1 MEDYSLA
8 NASML
13 NVDMHHVK
21 KPIKWRKHAIKT
33 IGDVDSE
40 KKVLWFIP
48 NLQWRLK
55 MCQTLYPAKQKQI
68 ILRSILQKIYAW
80 KY

>member
-8 NASML
+8 NPSML

-40 KKVLWFIP
+40 KKVL
-48 NLQWRLK
+48 
-55 MCQTLYPAKQKQI
+55 
-68 ILRSILQKIYAW
+68 
-80 KY
+80 